1 MAIMLCACFI
11 IKFASWVLQNV
22 YVRYHTMLHEFE
34 NIYIY
39 IYVKSHTMNKVRTIY
54 SKAQIK
60 CVHSYEKGMYLM

>member
-1 MAIMLCACFI
+1 MGFTECICEVSHY
-11 IKFASWVLQNV
+11 ASWVW
-22 YVRYHTMLHEFE
+22 E
-34 NIYIY
+34 YIY

>member
-39 IYVKSHTMNKVRTIY
+39 ICKVSH
-54 SKAQIK
+54 
-60 CVHSYEKGMYLM
+60 YEQGKNYIQQGSN